1 MGSRALLRS
10 TYELRL
16 ELTKCPPPKY
26 ESSVR
31 LFFVVKRYS
40 LRRLPPAYSGLFEP
54 RMVVST
60 KCGPGNTGKQQG
72 KVLGYLAATLVTH
85 HRAMIGA
92 PARDNLA
99 SPTLRVVHTPTR
111 VPTT

>member
-31 LFFVVKRYS
+31 LFFWVKRYS
-40 LRRLPPAYSGLFEP
+40 LRRLPPKKSGRFAP
-54 RMVVST
+54 RIDVST
-60 KCGPGNTGKQQG
+60 KCG
-72 KVLGYLAATLVTH
+72 VA
-85 HRAMIGA
+85 I
-92 PARDNLA
+92 
-99 SPTLRVVHTPTR
+99 TR
-111 VPTT
+111 FSREIVPVITRWSVKAFPEMNPMNFPCCLPMLP